1 MESLKIK
8 PYKKSDQH
16 SYVFG
21 EYSVR
26 KLIEEKPEI
35 VKGILIHSKYDD
47 IPSLVKLCENANLP
61 YLISDKAV
69 NRVSNNDNR
78 HVVGVFNK
86 YEANIDAMQP
96 HIVLVNPK
104 VSGNIGTIIRT
115 ADGFN
120 IKNVAIISPA
130 SDIFNPKVVQA
141 SMSSLFSV
149 NFQYFDSF
157 LDYQSKFPSHE
168 LYPFMLKDA
177 SSLERRV
184 KDSSSLFSLIFG
196 NESSGLPDEFSQIGK
211 PTKIPQSITIDSLN
225 LGVAVGIAAYK
236 FAFHHGLIE

>member
-1 MESLKIK
+1 
-8 PYKKSDQH
+8 
-16 SYVFG
+16 
-21 EYSVR
+21 
-26 KLIEEKPEI
+26 
-35 VKGILIHSKYDD
+35 LIHSKYGD
-47 IPSLVKLCENANLP
+47 IPRLIRLCESVNLP

-78 HVVGVFNK
+78 YVIGIFNK
-86 YEANIDAMQP
+86 YETSINAIHP

-104 VSGNIGTIIRT
+104 DLGNIGTIIRT

-130 SDIFNPKVVQA
+130 ADIFNPKVVQA

-157 LDYQSKFPSHE
+157 SNYQSEFPSHE
-168 LYPFMLKDA
+168 LYPFKLKKA
-177 SSLERRV
+177 LSLEDCIRN
-184 KDSSSLFSLIFG
+184 SSFLFSLIFG

-211 PTKIPQSITIDSLN
+211 PTKIPQSMTLDSLN
-225 LGVAVGIAAYK
+225 LGVAVGVAAYG
-236 FAFHHGLIE
+236 FASHHDLVK